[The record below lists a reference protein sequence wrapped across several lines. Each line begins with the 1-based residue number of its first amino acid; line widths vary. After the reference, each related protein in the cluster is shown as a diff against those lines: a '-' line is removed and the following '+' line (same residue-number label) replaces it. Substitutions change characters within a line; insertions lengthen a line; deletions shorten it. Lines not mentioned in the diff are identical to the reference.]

1 MVEPFPIIL
10 LVLVV
15 ASLVGNFISLYY
27 SRNIRRE
34 KDFEKREMY
43 DALFETYEILRK
55 EVKEK
60 NGKIEK

>member
-15 ASLVGNFISLYY
+15 ASLVGNCISLYY
-27 SRNIRRE
+27 SRIIRRE
-34 KDFEKREMY
+34 KDSEKREMY

-60 NGKIEK
+60 